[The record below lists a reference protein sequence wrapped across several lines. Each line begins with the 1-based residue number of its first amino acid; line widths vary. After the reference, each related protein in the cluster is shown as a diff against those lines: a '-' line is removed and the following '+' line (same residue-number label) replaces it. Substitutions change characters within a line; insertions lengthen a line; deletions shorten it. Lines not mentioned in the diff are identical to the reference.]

1 MEEFKQKLMSWAR
14 LILIILLASL
24 ILALCLYLFFYVLSP
39 LLEDSKTNYFLWFII
54 ALSFC
59 VLAYLF
65 YHSHQL
71 KQHYIALNCSNKL
84 TREEYEK
91 MIKTLTRSEVDKLER
106 SSGYREYQMKRQFS
120 KNPPRIGSRVEKD
133 SDLEFSSES
142 EKNE

>member
-1 MEEFKQKLMSWAR
+1 MEEFKQKLIFSAR
-14 LILIILLASL
+14 LILKILLASL
-24 ILALCLYLFFYVLSP
+24 ILSICLYLFFCVLSHF
-39 LLEDSKTNYFLWFII
+39 LKDLKTNYLLWFII

-84 TREEYEK
+84 TGEEYEK
-91 MIKTLTRSEVDKLER
+91 MIKTMTRSEVNKLER
-106 SSGYREYQMKRQFS
+106 SAGYREYLVKKPLS
-120 KNPPRIGSRVEKD
+120 NPRISAREEKD
-133 SDLEFSSES
+133 SDIEFSSES